1 MIKVEFFGTELLYGF
16 HITGHSDMNPDGPE
30 IICAAVS
37 SAAYMTANTIT
48 DVIGSNPELSVS
60 DGDMYLKLKTETEAE
75 KCRVLFNGLQLH
87 LSSLSEQYPKY
98 LKVTYSEV

>member
-16 HITGHSDMNPDGPE
+16 HITGHSDMNPGGPE

-48 DVIGSNPELSVS
+48 DVIGSNPEQSVS
-60 DGDMYLKLKTETEAE
+60 DGDMYLKLQTETEALR
-75 KCRVLFNGLQLH
+75 CRDILDGMRLH

-98 LKVTYSEV
+98 IKLTYSEV

>member
-1 MIKVEFFGTELLYGF
+1 MIKVKFFGTEPIFGF
-16 HITGHSDMNPDGPE
+16 HITGHSDMNPEGPE
-30 IICAAVS
+30 ILCAGVS
-37 SAAYMTANTIT
+37 SAAYMTANTVT
-48 DVIGSNPELSVS
+48 DVLGLKPELQAS
-60 DGDMYLKLKTETEAE
+60 DGDMYLKVKTETEAE